1 MFRTADRLDR
11 HLGDRDPIRHADLRH
26 PDIFGSLCNLR
37 ILTLHFRY
45 VVCKHLLCLL
55 DRAIERQRVFNNAS
69 VRIDRII
76 GYGCDRAVGE
86 SSDAAAPI
94 QDGCLTHIDFQ
105 NSPLELTDLD
115 NVPDLVGS
123 VQDQVDSRNQIAQA
137 KLLADRDGMNIEY
150 VVSSAEDIDFPD
162 GSFDV
167 ITACQCFF
175 YFNYDVVIPKLAR
188 LLKDGGRLV
197 ILFMAWVPA
206 DDAVAQAS
214 EDLVLKYNPDWSG
227 AGYERAPV
235 FVPDIA
241 EKYFS
246 IEARDEYDI
255 RVPFTRESW
264 HGRMKACRG
273 VGASMSEQE
282 IALWEADH
290 IKMLSS
296 TPSDNLEILHHA
308 ATAILRK
315 K

>member
-1 MFRTADRLDR
+1 M
-11 HLGDRDPIRHADLRH
+11 
-26 PDIFGSLCNLR
+26 DIFNR
-37 ILTLHFRY
+37 
-45 VVCKHLLCLL
+45 
-55 DRAIERQRVFNNAS
+55 E
-69 VRIDRII
+69 IDGGKAFDWGRT
-76 GYGCDRAVGE
+76 
-86 SSDAAAPI
+86 SSDYAKFRDIYPPVFFGKIAERGLCVSG
-94 QDGCLTHIDFQ
+94 QKVL
-105 NSPLELTDLD
+105 DLGTGTGV
-115 NVPDLVGS
+115 VPRNMYKYGAEWVGS
-123 VQDQVDSRNQIAQA
+123 DISENQIAQA

-206 DDAVAQAS
+206 DDTVAQAS

>member
-1 MFRTADRLDR
+1 M
-11 HLGDRDPIRHADLRH
+11 
-26 PDIFGSLCNLR
+26 DIFSR
-37 ILTLHFRY
+37 
-45 VVCKHLLCLL
+45 
-55 DRAIERQRVFNNAS
+55 D
-69 VRIDRII
+69 IDGGKAFDWGRT
-76 GYGCDRAVGE
+76 
-86 SSDAAAPI
+86 SSDYAKFRDIYPPVFFGKIAERGLCVSG
-94 QDGCLTHIDFQ
+94 QKVL
-105 NSPLELTDLD
+105 DLGTGTGV
-115 NVPDLVGS
+115 VPRNMYKYGAEWVGS
-123 VQDQVDSRNQIAQA
+123 DISENQIAQA

-175 YFNYDVVIPKLAR
+175 YFDYDVVVPKIAR
-188 LLKDGGRLV
+188 LLKPGGRLV
-197 ILFMAWVPA
+197 ILFMAWVPE
-206 DDAVAQAS
+206 DDALAKAS
-214 EDLVLKYNPDWSG
+214 EELVLKYNPSWTG

>member
-1 MFRTADRLDR
+1 M
-11 HLGDRDPIRHADLRH
+11 
-26 PDIFGSLCNLR
+26 DIFNR
-37 ILTLHFRY
+37 
-45 VVCKHLLCLL
+45 
-55 DRAIERQRVFNNAS
+55 E
-69 VRIDRII
+69 IDGGKAFDWGRT
-76 GYGCDRAVGE
+76 
-86 SSDAAAPI
+86 SSDYAKFRDIYPPVFFGKIAERGLCVSG
-94 QDGCLTHIDFQ
+94 QKVL
-105 NSPLELTDLD
+105 DLGTGTGV
-115 NVPDLVGS
+115 VPRNMYKYGAEWVGS
-123 VQDQVDSRNQIAQA
+123 DISENQIAQA